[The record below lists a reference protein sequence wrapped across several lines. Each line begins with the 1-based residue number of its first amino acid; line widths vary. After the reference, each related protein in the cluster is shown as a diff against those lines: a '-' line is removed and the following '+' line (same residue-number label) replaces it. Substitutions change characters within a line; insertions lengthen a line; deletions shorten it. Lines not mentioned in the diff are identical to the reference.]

1 MIHKPCLTL
10 KITKDEVKLFSYVLE
25 KGLDMDRMIEI
36 CFTEHD
42 KIKDALQAGNSL
54 RRVLFSNQ
62 KNVYFQT
69 ILVLSSSM
77 SLKMAIDCANR
88 IEEQLQN
95 IFKNFFQNLTYPFCI
110 FIFSYL
116 MILFFSYS
124 IVPQMIM
131 FHEERSFVF
140 LDILKIIYT
149 IVFVGLILFLL
160 IYVLYLQNTSL
171 RKRWYPYLTKQSL
184 FRQFQTV
191 KFSFIFH
198 ALLNCHLSTKS
209 CFEILTSFTFYP
221 DIQMISQTIYQA
233 LEAGVV
239 LKDVIKQENLDPLFV
254 RFFHIGI
261 QKNDLSSCLTLY
273 QEQAKLH
280 LQQQVKRLTKIL
292 QAASYLCVGLL
303 VLVVYQIVLVPLNML
318 TTM

>member
-149 IVFVGLILFLL
+149 IVFCWTYFVSTDLCFVFAEHIVKKEVVSLSDETVFISSISNSKIFLYFSCTFKL
-160 IYVLYLQNTSL
+160 
-171 RKRWYPYLTKQSL
+171 
-184 FRQFQTV
+184 
-191 KFSFIFH
+191 SFI
-198 ALLNCHLSTKS
+198 N
-209 CFEILTSFTFYP
+209 EIVF
-221 DIQMISQTIYQA
+221 
-233 LEAGVV
+233 
-239 LKDVIKQENLDPLFV
+239 
-254 RFFHIGI
+254 
-261 QKNDLSSCLTLY
+261 
-273 QEQAKLH
+273 
-280 LQQQVKRLTKIL
+280 
-292 QAASYLCVGLL
+292 
-303 VLVVYQIVLVPLNML
+303 
-318 TTM
+318 